1 MKDMIVGSTPP
12 LQVDSDIRSEAI
24 RRLING
30 GEVSKI
36 AQSLEISRQ
45 TLYRWKRL
53 YEKGG
58 LVALM
63 GRPSSGRPLKL
74 TDDQLRKLHEA
85 LRTSPAHVGLGAG
98 PWSLKYVARH
108 ISTLKGPN
116 YSTSNVSRL
125 LISMGTSIKSL
136 HRPDTGHP

>member
-1 MKDMIVGSTPP
+1 MKFVVASSTPP
-12 LQVDSDIRSEAI
+12 LTVDSDIRSEAI
-24 RRLING
+24 HRLING
-30 GEVSKI
+30 EDVSKI

-58 LVALM
+58 LVALAA
-63 GRPSSGRPLKL
+63 RPSPGRPLKL
-74 TDDQLRKLHEA
+74 TDDKLSKLHEA

-98 PWSLKYVARH
+98 PWSLKYVARY
-108 ISTLKGPN
+108 ISKLKGPN

-125 LISMGTSIKSL
+125 LISMGISIKSL
-136 HRPDTGHP
+136 RRPDTGHP